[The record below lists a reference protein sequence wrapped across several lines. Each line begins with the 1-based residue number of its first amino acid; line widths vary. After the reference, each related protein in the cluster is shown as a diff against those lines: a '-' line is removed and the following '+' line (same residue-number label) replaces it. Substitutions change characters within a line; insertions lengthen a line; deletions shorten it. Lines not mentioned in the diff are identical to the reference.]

1 MEIVS
6 DIASSILY
14 LLCVYFVFNNRKVLE
29 NLHSGIDAIV
39 RYKKDTNQIQYTTCI
54 SLTISIQCKIQ
65 LLIQ

>member
-39 RYKKDTNQIQYTTCI
+39 RYKKRHKSDTIYYLHITYNFHTM
-54 SLTISIQCKIQ
+54 
-65 LLIQ
+65 